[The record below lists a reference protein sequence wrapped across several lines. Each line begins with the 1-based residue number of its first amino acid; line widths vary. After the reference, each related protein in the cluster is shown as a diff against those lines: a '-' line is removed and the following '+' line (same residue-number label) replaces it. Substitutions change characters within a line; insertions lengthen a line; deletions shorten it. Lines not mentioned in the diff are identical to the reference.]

1 MEITKEQ
8 VQEFLNNNSEEA
20 KEITSSF
27 FTPEAVKSYLDTDA
41 GKEIL
46 QPRLDK
52 HFSQGL
58 NTWKSNNLQKI
69 INEEIAKLNPSETEE
84 QKALREA
91 NAKIAQMEA
100 ENKRKDLLAY
110 AQTKANELGISSFLA
125 SRCIGEDEAST
136 LELLTEASNDFS
148 NSLSNAVKAQLEN
161 TDTTPNVGGTKKT
174 GALTKKDFIN
184 MSYKDR
190 MKLFQ
195 EDPELYSQL
204 SK

>member
-8 VQEFLNNNSEEA
+8 VQEFLNSNSNEA

-27 FTPEAVKSYLDTDA
+27 FTPDAVKSYLDTDA

-52 HFSQGL
+52 HFNKSL
-58 NTWKSNNLQKI
+58 DTWKTNNLQKI
-69 INEEIAKLNPSETEE
+69 INEEVAKLNPSETEE

-91 NAKIAQMEA
+91 NQKIAQMEA
-100 ENKRKDLLAY
+100 ENRRKDLLAY
-110 AQTKANELGISSFLA
+110 AQTEANKLGLSPFFA

-136 LELLTEASNDFS
+136 LELLTEASQDFS
-148 NSLSNAVKAQLEN
+148 NSVANAVKAQLEN
-161 TDTTPNVGGTKKT
+161 VDTTPNVGG
-174 GALTKKDFIN
+174 KKDKKAITKQDFLK
-184 MSYKDR
+184 MSYRDR
-190 MKLFQ
+190 MKLF
-195 EDPELYSQL
+195 EENPELYSQV